1 MTTIYKRKSIVRE
14 KIAKLNPRFKNQEPK
29 TLLKH
34 FLKEYEGKIAF
45 SSSFGAED
53 QVLTDMILKIQSEA
67 EIFTLDTGRLPQQ
80 TYDVMN
86 RTNLKYKTKIKV
98 YFPQS
103 RDVERL
109 YQKQGINGFYDSA
122 ENRKECC
129 FVRKIAPLKRAL
141 EGVDIWITGIR
152 AQQSPTRQKA
162 ELLEWDEANMVV
174 KLNPIVSWSQSDV
187 WDYIKENDVPYN
199 VLHDKGY
206 PSIGCA
212 PCTRAVEEGA
222 DIRSG
227 RWWWENPE
235 HKECGL
241 HIKDTK
247 C

>member
-1 MTTIYKRKSIVRE
+1 VIE
-14 KIAKLNPRFKNQEPK
+14 KIAKLNQRFKNQEPK
-29 TLLKH
+29 KVLKQ
-34 FLKEYEGKIAF
+34 FLEEYKEKIAL

-53 QVLTDMILKIQSEA
+53 QVLSDMILKIDESA
-67 EIFTLDTGRLPQQ
+67 EIFTLDTGRLPYE

-98 YFPQS
+98 YFPHS
-103 RDVERL
+103 RDVEEL
-109 YQKQGINGFYDSA
+109 YQKQGINGFYNSV

-129 FVRKIAPLKRAL
+129 YVRKIVPLQRAL
-141 EGVDIWITGIR
+141 KGVDIWITGIR
-152 AQQSPTRQKA
+152 AEQSPTREDMQ
-162 ELLEWDEANMVV
+162 LFEWDEANRVI
-174 KLNPIVSWSQSDV
+174 KLNPLVSWSQSDV
-187 WDYIKENDVPYN
+187 WDYIKANDVPYN
-199 VLHDKGY
+199 ALHDKGY

-212 PCTRAVEEGA
+212 PCTRAVKDGE

-227 RWWWENPE
+227 RWWWEDPK